1 MSGKVRETLNR
12 LISGERSK
20 YLQEN
25 IITQRN
31 GRFVVP
37 VKVEHRGDVPG
48 LVHDTSSTGATV
60 FVEPQQVV
68 EINNQIKVL
77 EAERKTRSNAS
88 SRSCRRACPCTR
100 APSSR
105 TTMR

>member
-1 MSGKVRETLNR
+1 M
-12 LISGERSK
+12 ISGERSK

-77 EAERKTRSNAS
+77 DKRAADMMRARDAAAKIAAEAQE
-88 SRSCRRACPCTR
+88 
-100 APSSR
+100 
-105 TTMR
+105 M